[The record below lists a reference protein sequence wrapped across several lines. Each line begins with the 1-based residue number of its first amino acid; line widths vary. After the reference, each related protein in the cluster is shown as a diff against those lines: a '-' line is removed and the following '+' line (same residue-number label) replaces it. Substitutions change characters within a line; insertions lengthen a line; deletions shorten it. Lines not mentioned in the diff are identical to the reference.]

1 RVKRTTLER
10 KNAHH
15 RIMYETIAGHDRRR
29 VDARCCAVVARDAP
43 ARLFDDDDGCGHIP
57 RLQAL
62 FVKALKATTG
72 DVSHIERR
80 RAVAADAL
88 RGHDEVDEVAREI
101 VALAH
106 VIWKAGADERAVQVF
121 DFGD

>member
-29 VDARCCAVVARDAP
+29 VDARRCVVVARDAP
-43 ARLFDDDDGCGHIP
+43 ARLFDDDDGGGHVP

-62 FVKALKATTG
+62 FVKALEATTC

-80 RAVAADAL
+80 RAVAPDAL
-88 RGHDEVDEVAREI
+88 CAHDEVDEVAREI

-106 VIWKAGADERAVQVF
+106 VVREAC
-121 DFGD
+121 